1 MHKRVSF
8 VSTALLGLLL
18 VPATASA
25 VSATN
30 GTALLNEQQ
39 QAVCKGTV
47 VDATGTPIIGASVVV
62 KGSKAAAV
70 TDIDGNFTLAGVAN
84 GSVIEI
90 SYIGFKT
97 ETVT

>member
-39 QAVCKGTV
+39 
-47 VDATGTPIIGASVVV
+47 
-62 KGSKAAAV
+62 
-70 TDIDGNFTLAGVAN
+70 
-84 GSVIEI
+84 
-90 SYIGFKT
+90 
-97 ETVT
+97 